1 LPKRKS
7 PSAEQRERLLVKNS
21 HRCCVCKRSG
31 VGLHLHHIDEDP
43 SNTVDE
49 NLAVLCVQ
57 DHDLHHRPTAY
68 DLVKH
73 TELGEQRIRDF
84 KNSWESFVAEAKR
97 DNPKIVATISAYGSY
112 DHIHAAQLVMQ
123 WFDERMEYERVF
135 HLLEGDYK
143 YWLEEIFSE
152 IHEFGANIKI
162 AFINEPLPVEH
173 CPCCGKGFSRTIKK
187 GIALKIASPNWSA
200 DSVCSVYINPNQPS
214 LALVIA
220 LENELIYQASLH
232 LCRGKY
238 LHYSGEYYDDSIK
251 VRKKPSVRTQATMI
265 IQKVINDWEPSKLF
279 IGTGEHE
286 KPYLIN
292 DFQLPRCWEN
302 RTR

>member
-1 LPKRKS
+1 MPKRKS
-7 PSAEQRERLLVKNS
+7 PSAEQRDRLLAKNA
-21 HRCCVCKRSG
+21 HRCCVCKRGG

-73 TELGEQRIRDF
+73 TELGETRIRDF
-84 KNSWESFVAEAKR
+84 KNSWESFVAEAKQ
-97 DNPKIVATISAYGSY
+97 DDPKIVATVSAYGSY
-112 DHIHAAQLVMQ
+112 EYIHATQLVMQ
-123 WFDERMEYERVF
+123 WFDEKIEYERVF
-135 HLLEGDYK
+135 HLLEGDYE
-143 YWLEEIFSE
+143 YWAEEILSE
-152 IHEFGANIKI
+152 VHEFGANIKI
-162 AFINEPLPVEH
+162 AFIDEPLPVDH

-187 GIALKIASPNWSA
+187 GIALKMTSPNWSTG
-200 DSVCSVYINPNQPS
+200 STCSIYINPNQPS
-214 LALVIA
+214 LALVVS
-220 LENELIYQASLH
+220 LGDELVYQGNLH

-238 LHYSGEYYDDSIK
+238 LHFSGDYYDESIK
-251 VRKKPSVRTQATMI
+251 VKKRLSVRTQATRI

-286 KPYLIN
+286 NPYLIN
-292 DFQLPRCWEN
+292 DFNLPCCWEN
-302 RTR
+302 RAS